1 MAPKIIYEIGQ
12 LNLDHAEYGIE
23 EIHKVNPQRFEFEQ
37 LNSIIKFSPDE
48 GIIVGCRMIS
58 LDEFW
63 VRGHIP
69 GRPIFPGVLMVE
81 AAAQLCSF
89 YYAKYFKD
97 NRFFGFGG
105 LDKVKFRGT
114 VSPGDRLILLAK
126 AEQLHPR
133 RSVFYT
139 QGLVQDKLVFEAEIA
154 GVSIGSMG

>member
-1 MAPKIIYEIGQ
+1 MAPKIVYEIGQ
-12 LNLDHAEYGIE
+12 LDLHYVEYGIE
-23 EIHKVNPQRFEFEQ
+23 EIRKVNPQRFEFEQ
-37 LNSIIKFSPDE
+37 LTNIIKFSPAE
-48 GIIVGCRMIS
+48 GIIVGCRIIS
-58 LDEFW
+58 SEEFW
-63 VRGHIP
+63 TRGHIP

-126 AEQLHPR
+126 AEELHPR
-133 RSVFYT
+133 RSLFYT
-139 QGLVQDKLVFEAEIA
+139 QGVVQDKLVFEAEIT
-154 GVSIGSMG
+154 GVSIV